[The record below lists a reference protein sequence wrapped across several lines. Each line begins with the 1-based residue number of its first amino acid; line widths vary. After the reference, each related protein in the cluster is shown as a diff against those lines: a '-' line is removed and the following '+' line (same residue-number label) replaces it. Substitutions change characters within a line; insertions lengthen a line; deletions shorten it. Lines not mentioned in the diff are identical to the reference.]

1 MRGRLSALCMNAS
14 PAFDADAA
22 LLDDPLAQAGHT
34 LHAGGVAESALQLA
48 GLHCAACADIIE
60 CALGRV
66 DGVLSARVSAAAARA
81 QVRWDP
87 TRTRLSALVAAIQGA
102 GYGARPDSAA
112 DARALRRAEARSA
125 LWRVFVALFCMMQ
138 VMMLATPAYVA
149 GAGELTPDMKR
160 LLDWAQWVLS
170 LPVMVF
176 SAAPLFGGAWR
187 SLRARR
193 IGMDVPVAIGLLV
206 TFVASTAAAFAPD
219 GAFGGEVYFD
229 SLTMFVA
236 FLLGAR
242 WLEMRARHRA
252 AAVLEDAFGTLPT
265 RAWRLLDGGQT
276 ELVNAH
282 RLRVGDRLR
291 VPLGEAFPADGW
303 LLDGETS
310 VDEALLSGESLPL
323 AKRPGDALVGGSIN
337 CGAPVT
343 MQVARVGADT
353 RAAAIAALVRD
364 AASQRPAL
372 AATAD
377 RYAGPFLWTVLALA
391 ALAAAVWSVIDPS
404 RALWVAV
411 SVLIVTCPCALSLA
425 APTAMLS
432 AAGRLARD
440 GVLLR
445 RLDALEPM
453 ARVDRVFL
461 DKTGTLTLAERR
473 LRATSMPARVWLPV
487 AASLAAWSAHPQARS
502 LAAAAQPADM
512 AWREVQEFA
521 GRGLQARDDVGHTW
535 RLGSA
540 AWAGAGEADDATWLA
555 RDSVPMARYVFDE
568 QPREDAVQALDALR
582 AQSVA
587 VEVLSGDAQAR
598 VDALVAPWRLDGA
611 RGDAAPQD
619 KLAAVRAAQARGE
632 CVAMVGDGV
641 NDAPVLAQ
649 ADVSFAMG
657 EGALAA
663 RHGADAVMLSM
674 RLADVPAAFA
684 LARRTLRIV
693 RQNLAWALVY
703 NAACIPLALAGWLPP
718 WAAGLGMA
726 TSSLVVVANSLR
738 LAR

>member
-1 MRGRLSALCMNAS
+1 MNAS

-22 LLDDPLAQAGHT
+22 LLDDPLTQAGHT

-60 CALGRV
+60 SALSRV
-66 DGVLSARVSAAAARA
+66 DGVLSARVSAAASRA

-87 TRTRLSALVAAIQGA
+87 ARTRLSTLVAAIRGA

-149 GAGELTPDMKR
+149 GPGELTPDVKR

-176 SAAPLFGGAWR
+176 ASAPLFGGAWR

-206 TFVASTAAAFAPD
+206 TFVASTGAAFAPD
-219 GAFGGEVYFD
+219 GAFGGDVYFD

-252 AAVLEDAFGTLPT
+252 AEVLEDAFGTLPA
-265 RAWRLLDGGQT
+265 RAWRLLDDGRI
-276 ELVNAH
+276 ELVNAQ
-282 RLRVGDRLR
+282 RLRAGDRVR
-291 VPLGEAFPADGW
+291 VPLGETFPADGW

-377 RYAGPFLWTVLALA
+377 RYAGPFLWAVLALA
-391 ALAAAVWSVIDPS
+391 ALAAAVWSVIDPP

-425 APTAMLS
+425 APTAMLA

-453 ARVDRVFL
+453 ARIGRVFL

-473 LRATSMPARVWLPV
+473 LRATSVTARVWLPV
-487 AASLAAWSAHPQARS
+487 AASLATWSAHPQARA
-502 LAAAAQPADM
+502 LAAACAPAEV
-512 AWREVQEFA
+512 AWRDVHEFP
-521 GRGLQARDDVGHTW
+521 GRGLQAQDDSGRCW

-540 AWAGAGEADDATWLA
+540 AWAGIGVADDATWLA
-555 RDSVPMARYVFDE
+555 RDGVAMARYVFDE
-568 QPREDAVQALDALR
+568 QPREDVMQALDALR
-582 AQSVA
+582 TQSVA
-587 VEVLSGDAQAR
+587 VEVLSGDAQSR
-598 VDALVAPWRLDGA
+598 VNALAAHWPLDGA

-619 KLAAVRAAQARGE
+619 KLAVVRAAQARGE

-641 NDAPVLAQ
+641 NDTPVLAQ

-663 RHGADAVMLSM
+663 RHGADVVVISM
-674 RLADVPAAFA
+674 RLSDVPAAFA
-684 LARRTLRIV
+684 LARRSLRIV
-693 RQNLAWALVY
+693 RQNLVWALAY
-703 NAACIPLALAGWLPP
+703 NAACIPLAIAGWLPP